1 MQVSTPIDEMKITS
15 SQHVR
20 LQFIVRRDIFLRFAT
35 SNRFHLFCPLR
46 CATKLEMSW

>member
-1 MQVSTPIDEMKITS
+1 MEVSTSIDEMKITS
-15 SQHVR
+15 SQHV
-20 LQFIVRRDIFLRFAT
+20 QFIVRRDIFLRFAT